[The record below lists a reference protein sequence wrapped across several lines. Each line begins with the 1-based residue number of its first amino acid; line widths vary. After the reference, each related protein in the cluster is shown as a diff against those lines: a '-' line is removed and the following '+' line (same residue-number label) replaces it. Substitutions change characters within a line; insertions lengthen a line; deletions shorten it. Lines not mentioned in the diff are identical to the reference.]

1 MKPGQTPQRPAELQK
16 RAPKAARVMDVLE
29 KASGAHLNGIAMVRC
44 RRACRARR
52 QCMSTLLR
60 SARDERPE
68 SHRAE
73 EDARPTGER
82 VIRAFRARSVRV
94 LRVSQVRHA
103 CVMYA

>member
-1 MKPGQTPQRPAELQK
+1 
-16 RAPKAARVMDVLE
+16 VMDVLE

-73 EDARPTGER
+73 ENARPTGER
-82 VIRAFRARSVRV
+82 VTRAFRARSVCV